1 MKIISA
7 IVLSFMV
14 FTSVVNAQNSKVT
27 TAANA
32 RYAGEYDKAKQAIDE
47 AILNEKTSVQAKTW
61 VIRGDIHNDIAKDT
75 TGKYSNIA
83 NPLDAAFESFKTA
96 LTMEDSKNYKVK
108 VAEGLFTTY
117 NLFFMKGLDAYNAG
131 NIEDAYKNFYMANQ
145 ANMIQMDA
153 NPLAILDTG
162 VFYNMG
168 LMAERLGKT
177 AEAIAVYQK
186 LLDIKYED
194 KDLYTKLSNLYTEG
208 GRADEALKILEAG
221 RAAMP
226 NDKDIMI
233 AELNYYINANKLDIL
248 VTKLESAIAL
258 DPKNTDLYFVLGTT
272 HGELIKLD
280 STNGKM
286 HFDAAIVAY
295 DKALALDPNRFD
307 INLNAGAL
315 FYNTAIEMN
324 KVMNALPLEK
334 EKEYESLKVE
344 RNKLYSRALPYFE
357 NAYKIDPTNTDCML
371 ALKEIYVRLDMKE
384 KADEMKAKLGN

>member
-83 NPLDAAFESFKTA
+83 SPLDVAFESFKTA

-168 LMAERLGKT
+168 LMAERLGKN

-286 HFDAAIVAY
+286 HFDAAITAY

-324 KVMNALPLEK
+324 KVMNSLPLEK

>member
-168 LMAERLGKT
+168 LMAERLGKN

-324 KVMNALPLEK
+324 KVMNSLPLEK

>member
-131 NIEDAYKNFYMANQ
+131 YIEDAYKNFYMANQ

-168 LMAERLGKT
+168 LMAERLGKN

>member
-75 TGKYSNIA
+75 SGKYSNIA

-117 NLFFMKGLDAYNAG
+117 NLYFMKGLDAYNAG

-168 LMAERLGKT
+168 LMAERLGKN

-208 GRADEALKILEAG
+208 GRPDEALKILEAG

-334 EKEYESLKVE
+334 EKEYEALKVD

>member
-7 IVLSFMV
+7 IVLSFIV

-75 TGKYSNIA
+75 SGKYSNIA

-117 NLFFMKGLDAYNAG
+117 NLYFMKGLDAYNAG

-168 LMAERLGKT
+168 LMAERLGKN

-208 GRADEALKILEAG
+208 GRPDEALKILEAG

-334 EKEYESLKVE
+334 EKEYEALKVD

>member
-168 LMAERLGKT
+168 LMAERLGKN